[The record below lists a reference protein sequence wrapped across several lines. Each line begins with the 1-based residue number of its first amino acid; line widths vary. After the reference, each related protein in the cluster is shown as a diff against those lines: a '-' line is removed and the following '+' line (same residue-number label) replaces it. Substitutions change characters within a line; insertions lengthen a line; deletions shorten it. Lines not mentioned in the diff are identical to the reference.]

1 MCKCFPYVLHEKESK
16 NNLSGFHWKH
26 TENICTQM
34 SIWWRSVQMFSLR
47 FSCGIHR
54 INMITCL
61 EQSSICSYLFPR
73 ILALSICSKN
83 WINMIT
89 CLEQYSICS
98 YLFPGILALSK
109 YVQPARFAFDL
120 LIFIVNKWREVP
132 TFNFFFQKQKMKKNM
147 KNMKSN

>member
-1 MCKCFPYVLHEKESK
+1 MCECFPYVLHEKESK

-47 FSCGIHR
+47 FSCGIHL

-73 ILALSICSKN
+73 ILALSIHSKN

-89 CLEQYSICS
+89 CLEQSSICS
-98 YLFPGILALSK
+98 YLFKDSCIFHSQQKLNK
-109 YVQPARFAFDL
+109 YVQPPWAIFDL
-120 LIFIVNKWREVP
+120 LIFIPRDSYAHV
-132 TFNFFFQKQKMKKNM
+132 
-147 KNMKSN
+147 